1 MKLKFSMFDKESG
14 GFSSPGKS
22 AQPIIEEFDELLDL
36 YHADRLSE
44 KSYITS
50 LEQLIAAHPQFLDA
64 HAHLA
69 MAWFN
74 QGKPKKALD
83 AALAG
88 LAHATPLIPEHFNGR
103 IEWACLENRPFLRAM
118 HLAVLGHVRL
128 RRHREAVTLIERML
142 AYNPGDN
149 QGVRY
154 LLGSAA
160 LRAGETE
167 KAQRV
172 FHQEAPFYP
181 PYYYEL
187 ALSYFINGEKIEA
200 ATAFRQGFCGNPY
213 IAEILGG
220 NPDPHILGIWHASN
234 FEHPETAFQYL
245 AMYGDLWDRNPYS
258 KEFVRWLFNHPKVM
272 LERASVMT
280 CQEALRWERDAS
292 ARGEILARLETLRAN
307 INDVLSREIVV
318 RRTGL
323 RGTTIYPWS
332 SEFMP

>member
-1 MKLKFSMFDKESG
+1 MKLKFSMFDKASG
-14 GFSSPGKS
+14 GFSFLGESVHPVV
-22 AQPIIEEFDELLDL
+22 EEFDELLDL
-36 YHADRLSE
+36 YHGDRLSE
-44 KSYITS
+44 NKYVAS
-50 LEQLIAAHPQFLDA
+50 LERLIAAQPQFLDA

-69 MAWFN
+69 IAWYN
-74 QGKPKKALD
+74 QGKSKKALD

-128 RRHREAVTLIERML
+128 RHHRDAVTLIERML

-167 KAQRV
+167 KARKV

-187 ALSYFINGEKIEA
+187 ALSHFIDGEKVEA
-200 ATAFRQGFCGNPY
+200 ATAFRHGFCGNPY
-213 IAEILGG
+213 IAEILCG
-220 NPDPHILGIWHASN
+220 NPEPRILGIWHASN
-234 FEHPETAFQYL
+234 YAHPEAAFEYFAL
-245 AMYGDLWDRNPYS
+245 YGGLWDRNPGS
-258 KEFVRWLFNHPKVM
+258 NEFVRWLFNHPKVM
-272 LERASVMT
+272 LERAAAMS
-280 CQEALRWERDAS
+280 CQEALRWEREDS
-292 ARGEILARLETLRAN
+292 ARGELLARLETLRAN
-307 INDVLSREIVV
+307 INDVLSREIIV
-318 RRTGL
+318 RCKGYD
-323 RGTTIYPWS
+323 GMTIYPWS